1 MYSKIRMTALF
12 IVLLISL
19 LSIGAVSAAGASDNG
34 IYVAVNG
41 SDDSGDGSS
50 DNPYLTVKKAINNSQ
65 NGSTIYLSRGNYSN
79 IDNTN
84 LTINKFL
91 TISALDDDVIF
102 NGRNNSY
109 FFNIA
114 QGKQFEFNRD

>member
-102 NGRNNSY
+102 NG
-109 FFNIA
+109 
-114 QGKQFEFNRD
+114 NRD